1 MESLIGKELKNRYR
15 VDVSLGRGGMA
26 EVFKAYDLK
35 RASYVAIKLLRE
47 DLSRDKVFI
56 RRFEREAKTLAQLQH
71 RNIVRFYGMEH
82 DALDVFIVMDFIEG
96 ETLRDVIFNSKE
108 PFSIEKTLEIVEP
121 ICSALH
127 YAHEM
132 GIVHCDIKPANIILA
147 KNGEV
152 MVSDFGIARSMDA
165 ATSTMVGV
173 GTPAYMAPELIKGE
187 DPTAQSD
194 IYSLGITL
202 YEMLTGGER
211 PFTGDRAGITGT
223 TAEKVRWEHLNGK
236 VTPPHK
242 YNKSIPKNV
251 ETAILRCLEK
261 APADRFA
268 TVQELFY
275 ALGHVDEGKAQSAKK
290 PEGVE
295 SAPQEKTKKDKKGSE
310 QISPDENESGESVE
324 NIFQKIGKRI
334 EKEWNLMTKQAKI
347 VVIGV
352 GAFLLITNIILAFLA
367 FGNNSENENFVAAG
381 DTVGTVIT
389 PTQAPLPTNTPIP
402 DPVCNLVDK
411 EMLVSGWQEDF
422 CGAFSSADEVSGWK
436 VDDTINERVATL
448 SVENYKDMLNV
459 RAEMFQDLVTYVKSP
474 VEELRDY
481 MVSVGGRLSSYAGH
495 PYHEWGLVLKA
506 NDNSYYYFSIDSKNN
521 YYFNLMRDGKL
532 STILDGRFSNDIL
545 PIHEVNRLTVVV
557 DGYEFKLYINGIL
570 QTTVKDNRILKGSTG
585 LYLNMGANTTLDW
598 EFDDFVIYAP
608 VD

>member
-15 VDVSLGRGGMA
+15 IDVSLGRGGMA

-71 RNIVRFYGMEH
+71 RNIVRFYGMER

-242 YNKSIPKNV
+242 YNKSILKNV
-251 ETAILRCLEK
+251 ETAILSCLEK
-261 APADRFA
+261 NPKDRYA
-268 TVQELFY
+268 TVQELLY
-275 ALGHVDEGKAQSAKK
+275 ALGHIEEKVSSKRKTREVESLPQAKVEEGKKQSSSNEKK
-290 PEGVE
+290 
-295 SAPQEKTKKDKKGSE
+295 
-310 QISPDENESGESVE
+310 SGELGE
-324 NIFQKIGKRI
+324 NIFQKIGKRM

-347 VVIGV
+347 VVISV
-352 GAFLLITNIILAFLA
+352 GALLLITNIILAFLV
-367 FGNNSENENFVAAG
+367 FGNNSEKDNFVVAG
-381 DTVGTVIT
+381 DMVGTAST
-389 PTQAPLPTNTPIP
+389 LTKTPLPTSTLIP
-402 DPVCNLVDK
+402 DPVCALVDE
-411 EMLVSGWQEDF
+411 EMLVSGWQENF

-436 VDDTINERVATL
+436 VDDTINERVATI
-448 SVENYKDMLNV
+448 SVENYKAMLNV
-459 RAEMFQDLVTYVKSP
+459 RAEMFQDLVTYIKSP
-474 VEELRDY
+474 AEELRDY
-481 MVSVGGRLSSYAGH
+481 MVSVEGRLSSYAGH
-495 PYHEWGLVLKA
+495 PYHNWGMALKS
-506 NDNSYYYFSIDSKNN
+506 NDNSYYYFSIDTKNN
-521 YYFNLMRDGKL
+521 YYFNLMRDGKV
-532 STILDGRFSNDIL
+532 STILDGRFSNDIM
-545 PIHEVNRLTVVV
+545 PIDQFNRLTVIV
-557 DGYEFKLYINGIL
+557 DGYEFKLYINGVL

-598 EFDDFVIYAP
+598 EFDNFIIYAP